1 MKCNY
6 SHKNVDVVTNAA
18 ENTCGDLLTHFECNF
33 PKSLFSQGTT
43 TTTLRGSILL
53 LPKHILHFFVFLLLV
68 FFVEMLLSLCLH
80 RVSPRTDVNTVYMM
94 L

>member
-1 MKCNY
+1 MKYNY
-6 SHKNVDVVTNAA
+6 SHKNADVVTNAA

-43 TTTLRGSILL
+43 LRGSMILL
-53 LPKHILHFFVFLLLV
+53 PNHILHFYVFLLLI
-68 FFVEMLLSLCLH
+68 FLPKMLLSLCLH
-80 RVSPRTDVNTVYMM
+80 RVSPRTDVNTVYTM

>member
-6 SHKNVDVVTNAA
+6 SYKNTNVVTNAA

-43 TTTLRGSILL
+43 VRESILL
-53 LPKHILHFFVFLLLV
+53 LPNHILHFFVFFLLV
-68 FFVEMLLSLCLH
+68 FLPKMLLSLCLH

>member
-1 MKCNY
+1 MKYNY
-6 SHKNVDVVTNAA
+6 SYKNTNVVTNAA

-43 TTTLRGSILL
+43 VRGSILL
-53 LPKHILHFFVFLLLV
+53 QPSHMLHFFFFVFLMLV

>member
-1 MKCNY
+1 MKYNY
-6 SHKNVDVVTNAA
+6 SYKNTNVVTNAA

-43 TTTLRGSILL
+43 VRGSILL
-53 LPKHILHFFVFLLLV
+53 LPNHILHFFVFSLLV
-68 FFVEMLLSLCLH
+68 FLPKISLCLH